1 MPIFFVIFDE
11 NDPLYILVEFE
22 NDRMSPR
29 ESPKNGRIGAN
40 GLNCKISFNSQ
51 PIFEI
56 YDENYPRKKT
66 FMSLRHFWNFRNF
79 WNFANFWNFKCQLRP
94 NGYNYCQFFFV
105 IFGENDAVYIL
116 VEFESDRMS
125 PRESPKNGRIGAH
138 GLNCK
143 IFVNSEFRFEICDK
157 NYPMK
162 KIFMSLRQFWN
173 FLFLTTRGI
182 LAFSRFALRSGGLI
196 YFCSDRESFKEFK
209 KSVFKSALRCA
220 DGFWGRKLIFL

>member
-1 MPIFFVIFDE
+1 M
-11 NDPLYILVEFE
+11 VEFE
-22 NDRMSPR
+22 SDQINPR
-29 ESPKNGRIGAN
+29 ESAKIGRMGAH
-40 GLNCKISFNSQ
+40 GLYWKIFVNSEL
-51 PIFEI
+51 IFEI

-94 NGYNYCQFFFV
+94 NGHNYCQFFFV
-105 IFGENDAVYIL
+105 IFDENDVLNIL

-125 PRESPKNGRIGAH
+125 PHESAKNGRIGAH

-143 IFVNSEFRFEICDK
+143 IFVNSEVRFEICDK

-173 FLFLTTRGI
+173 FRDPT
-182 LAFSRFALRSGGLI
+182 
-196 YFCSDRESFKEFK
+196 CSVPNYIIKYS
-209 KSVFKSALRCA
+209 L
-220 DGFWGRKLIFL
+220 LLY